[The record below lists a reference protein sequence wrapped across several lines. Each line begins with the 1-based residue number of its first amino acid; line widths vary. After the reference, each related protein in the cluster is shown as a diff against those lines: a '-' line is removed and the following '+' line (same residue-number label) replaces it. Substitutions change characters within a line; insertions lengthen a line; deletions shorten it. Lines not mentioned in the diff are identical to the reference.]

1 MDDYFLEGIDNIL
14 TYHYLITEYLS
25 SSGVDPEIFLKSNKS
40 SQAEVIWT
48 YLFVSNTPMSEACK
62 GVATILNFFQIN
74 WANLSYSE
82 LVSQYNDLKLTHEEI
97 FSKLNIYQVAI
108 ICDPTDDEWKL
119 FEKDDW
125 DRNLYKSTLRLD
137 NLLFDQS
144 KRYQCFNN
152 YGITNSDSIDDSI
165 QEGEFFLKLLD
176 RLWDQSEFVYA
187 AISLSEPQLIFLKN
201 MPIFYHYTLS
211 WLAKKKIPL
220 ALMYGV
226 KRQVNPKLGLGGDG
240 FGLSGLEPLED
251 MLRKTDNLFLLTT
264 LDSLLAQQTSIL
276 AKKSQILISLDFGG
290 LAIIHIVLMQL

>member
-97 FSKLNIYQVAI
+97 FSQLNIYQVAMTN
-108 ICDPTDDEWKL
+108 DPTDDEWKL

-125 DRNLYKSTLRLD
+125 DRNLYKSTLGLD
-137 NLLFDQS
+137 NLLLINQKIS
-144 KRYQCFNN
+144 VFNN

-187 AISLSEPQLIFLKN
+187 AISLSEL
-201 MPIFYHYTLS
+201 
-211 WLAKKKIPL
+211 
-220 ALMYGV
+220 
-226 KRQVNPKLGLGGDG
+226 
-240 FGLSGLEPLED
+240 
-251 MLRKTDNLFLLTT
+251 NLF
-264 LDSLLAQQTSIL
+264 
-276 AKKSQILISLDFGG
+276 F
-290 LAIIHIVLMQL
+290 